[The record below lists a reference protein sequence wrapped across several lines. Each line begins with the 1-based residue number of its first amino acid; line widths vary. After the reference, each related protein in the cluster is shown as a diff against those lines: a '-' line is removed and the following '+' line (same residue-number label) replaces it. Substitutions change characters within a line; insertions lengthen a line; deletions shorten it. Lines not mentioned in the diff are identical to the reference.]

1 MKTKY
6 VNSLFL
12 FIFIILLFPC
22 YSSGIELKL
31 DSDKLY
37 DFSLKAYNSGEFEE
51 ASSSLYSFT
60 QFFPGD
66 KRVEKAMILRGY
78 SLFSAGKYKEASSVF
93 RIVFENNSSGREA
106 VLTSG
111 LMISTCFLA
120 TGDKASAIA
129 FMENWYA
136 SLALNDPVRDR
147 VRYETGWLYLAN
159 DDRSSAE
166 KRFSEIKTDIK
177 SSGVFKTEEIV
188 SELTQVPGFEKNP
201 VLAGCLSVVPG
212 GGFAY
217 LGRYSDAFAALIV
230 DSALG
235 IAAWQSFDKDLPAL
249 GGIISFVGAG
259 FYLGGIYGSVSAAQ
273 KMNKKN
279 RATFY
284 DSLKTRLY
292 VGRDGLGA
300 VLSVDY

>member
-1 MKTKY
+1 MKTRY

-22 YSSGIELKL
+22 HASGIELKL
-31 DSDKLY
+31 DSDKLF
-37 DFSLKAYNSGEFEE
+37 DFAFKAYKSGEFEE
-51 ASSSLYSFT
+51 ASSSFYSFT

-66 KRVEKAMILRGY
+66 KRVEQAMILRGY
-78 SLFSAGKYKEASSVF
+78 SLFLSGKYKDASSVF
-93 RIVFENNSSGREA
+93 RIVFEKNSSGREA
-106 VLTSG
+106 VMTSG

-120 TGDKASAIA
+120 TGDRASAIA

-136 SLALNDPVRDR
+136 SLALDDPARDR

-166 KRFSEIKTDIK
+166 KRFTEIKASGALKTD
-177 SSGVFKTEEIV
+177 EIV
-188 SELTQVPGFEKNP
+188 SELAQVSGFEKNP
-201 VLAGCLSVVPG
+201 LLAGCLSVVPG

-217 LGRYSDAFAALIV
+217 LGRYSDAFAALMV

-235 IAAWQSFDKDLPAL
+235 IAAWQSFDKELPAL

-273 KMNKKN
+273 KMNRKN
-279 RATFY
+279 RASFY

-292 VGRDGLGA
+292 VGHDGLGA